1 MLLRRAGE
9 RVAGHPLQVGLQ
21 LGIAAGDLDE
31 ELPPGRAI
39 IASEAS
45 RRGRGDLGHP
55 VGAVVGTLPAGLE
68 IDHATGRVEQPRVGI
83 PFGRSGRVSAIRARQ
98 PFHTADGAGGG
109 ELGGDLRVVG
119 VDSGVTANASGQVGG
134 CQRVLGA
141 PAVAIP
147 HQPAAP
153 CGDVAPVAVVAPGK
167 GQRQCILGTPH
178 GFVAADDRFSI
189 LVDVVHLEA
198 WAVGEEGRDVETLGH
213 GVRRIPAV
221 RRLLGRVQDVA
232 SLRAR

>member
-1 MLLRRAGE
+1 M
-9 RVAGHPLQVGLQ
+9 
-21 LGIAAGDLDE
+21 
-31 ELPPGRAI
+31 
-39 IASEAS
+39 
-45 RRGRGDLGHP
+45 
-55 VGAVVGTLPAGLE
+55 GTLPAGLE

-98 PFHTADGAGGG
+98 PFHAADRAGGG
-109 ELGGDLRVVG
+109 QLGGDFRVVG
-119 VDSGVTANASGQVGG
+119 VDSGVTANASGQVGC

-178 GFVAADDRFSI
+178 GFVAAGDRFSI

-198 WAVGEEGRDVETLGH
+198 GAVGKKGCNVEILGH
-213 GVRRIPAV
+213 GVRRIPAIL
-221 RRLLGRVQDVA
+221 RFLGRVQDVA
-232 SLRAR
+232 GLCAR